1 MELFKIFGRIAL
13 NGVDDVNRDLN
24 ETTDNAEGSSNKMVS
39 AFKKLGG
46 VIATVFAVDK
56 IVGFGKACVEAAA
69 AVAAEEAAFT
79 QIMGDYS
86 DQAQKKIEEIAD
98 ATGITSSRMT
108 PYMTSMTAK
117 FKGLGY
123 GTEEATTMAQ
133 DGLLLAADAAAFWD
147 KSLDDSMGALN
158 SFINGN
164 YEGGEAIGLFA
175 NETALASWTS
185 ENLGMKWDKLSEKE
199 KQFARLQFAKAMQE
213 ASGAAGQAAKESD
226 AYANVQGNLN
236 EAWRQFQAVI
246 GEPILENLVIPAM
259 IKLTD
264 LLEYL
269 GEKVENVIEW
279 VSKNGDTMRKWG
291 VIIASISSGVAAF
304 LVVMNWGTIMSSAS
318 AALSLV
324 TGAFKK
330 LTTTMTANP
339 LAMIIGLVAALIPYL
354 VHLYQ
359 TNEEFAAIVDAAWSQ
374 VQAILQSVW
383 AVISPILQQAW
394 SWFTESLIPAIQAF
408 ISEFDLFGTATE
420 TGGTIFSTVMVIISE
435 ALTVLAGL
443 WNTIWPVLQSVMSA
457 LFSTLQSVW
466 TNIGQPVFNLLMSIV
481 TALYDSWM
489 IIWPS
494 LQSLVSAA
502 FTTIQTVWTSIG
514 QPVFD
519 LIKQVVN
526 DVIGFVGQFF
536 TDNFNT
542 MGSTASDVLTTLST
556 GVATCFEAIASF
568 WTNTLQPVLVAIG
581 DFLSV
586 TLKPVWDTVFG
597 AIKTVVQNTFDG
609 IIQLW
614 NNSLKPIFD
623 GIVQFISGVFTGDW
637 SSAWEGIKTIL
648 EGAWNG
654 IKIAA
659 TTAIENVSTVVQSV
673 ISALQ
678 TIWNN
683 IWSAIRD
690 KVMQIWESIKST
702 VTTAVSNIR
711 DKVSS
716 VFSSVKSTVTTV
728 WTGIKTAI
736 SDKIEA
742 AKEAVQTTVSNIRD
756 KVSSV
761 FSSVKSTVT
770 TAWNAIKEAI
780 QNPIEAAKT
789 FVGDQIQKM
798 RDFFNFEWSLPKLK
812 LPHVTIS
819 GSFSLSPPS
828 VPKFG
833 IDWYAKGGI
842 LEAPTIFGVSPTTGK
857 ALAGGEAGP
866 EAVAPIDV
874 LLGYVRTAVQEQNA
888 AHTQRIEDKF
898 DDLMDV
904 VREMLLALQAGQQ
917 IVLNNREVARTVREY
932 A

>member
-39 AFKKLGG
+39 AFKKVGAA
-46 VIATVFAVDK
+46 VATFFAVDK

-199 KQFARLQFAKAMQE
+199 KQFARLQFAKAMQK

-246 GEPILENLVIPAM
+246 GEPILENIVIPAM
-259 IKLTD
+259 IKMTEI
-264 LLEYL
+264 LESMADWF
-269 GEKVENVIEW
+269 GKVIEW
-279 VSKNGDTMRKWG
+279 VSKNGDTLRNWG
-291 VIIASISSGVAAF
+291 VIIASIAAGVGAF
-304 LVVMNWGTIMSSAS
+304 LIVMNWGTIMSSAS
-318 AALSLV
+318 AALGLV
-324 TGAFKK
+324 TSAFKK
-330 LTTTMTANP
+330 MTTTMMANP
-339 LAMIIGLVAALIPYL
+339 LAMVIGLVAALIPIL
-354 VHLYQ
+354 VNLYQ
-359 TNEEFAAIVDAAWSQ
+359 TNEEFAAVVDAAWSHVKDILQ
-374 VQAILQSVW
+374 GVWAIISPLLQQLWSMFAETLVPAIQGFVSELGLFDAAGQNSGTIFTTVMGVISTALGALSQLWNAVWPTLRSVAEALFSALQFAWTAVGSVVFSALQSV
-383 AVISPILQQAW
+383 V
-394 SWFTESLIPAIQAF
+394 
-408 ISEFDLFGTATE
+408 
-420 TGGTIFSTVMVIISE
+420 
-435 ALTVLAGL
+435 
-443 WNTIWPVLQSVMSA
+443 QS
-457 LFSTLQSVW
+457 
-466 TNIGQPVFNLLMSIV
+466 
-481 TALYDSWM
+481 LYDAWM

-494 LQSLVSAA
+494 LQNLVQVA
-502 FTTIQTVWTSIG
+502 FDTIMLAWTSVG

-519 LIKQVVN
+519 LIKQVVS

-536 TDNFNT
+536 CDNFNT
-542 MGSTASDVLTTLST
+542 MGTTSNDVLNTLAT
-556 GVATCFEAIASF
+556 VVAGVFDAIALC
-568 WTNTLQPVLVAIG
+568 WQNVLQPALQAIG
-581 DFLSV
+581 VFITTV
-586 TLKPVWDTVFG
+586 LKPAWDAVFP
-597 AIKTVVQNTFDG
+597 AIQQVVQTCFDG
-609 IIQLW
+609 IITLW
-614 NNSLKPIFD
+614 NTSLKPILD
-623 GIVQFISGVFTGDW
+623 GIITFLKSVFSGDW
-637 SSAWEGIKTIL
+637 SQAWEAIKQIAEGIWEGIKTIVS
-648 EGAWNG
+648 
-654 IKIAA
+654 
-659 TTAIENVSTVVQSV
+659 TAIGVVSAVVSGV

-678 TIWNN
+678 AIWNSIWSSIRDTVMSVWETIKKTVETKVSDIRDKIASVFASVMSTVKSVWDKIKSNIVDPITDAASTVFSKASEIWTNITNVFNGAWSTVTSVWNN
-683 IWSAIRD
+683 IKSAI
-690 KVMQIWESIKST
+690 
-702 VTTAVSNIR
+702 
-711 DKVSS
+711 
-716 VFSSVKSTVTTV
+716 
-728 WTGIKTAI
+728 
-736 SDKIEA
+736 
-742 AKEAVQTTVSNIRD
+742 QT
-756 KVSSV
+756 
-761 FSSVKSTVT
+761 
-770 TAWNAIKEAI
+770 
-780 QNPIEAAKT
+780 PIEEAKT
-789 FVGDQIQKM
+789 FVGDMIEKIKG
-798 RDFFNFEWSLPKLK
+798 FFDFEWSLPKLK
-812 LPHVTIS
+812 MPHVKIT
-819 GSFSLSPPS
+819 GSFSLAPPS
-828 VPKFG
+828 APKFS